1 MQTEEKKVDESTK
14 FGSSVIS
21 KQNAKQLVKKKA
33 RKEHKLA
40 TLPQGSEEQQKTKK
54 QIAVIEKK
62 MSKLQKQK
70 LPFRSGPVTSS
81 LNKVLQKH

>member
-40 TLPQGSEEQQKTKK
+40 TLPKGQRSSRK
-54 QIAVIEKK
+54 QRR
-62 MSKLQKQK
+62 KLQ
-70 LPFRSGPVTSS
+70 
-81 LNKVLQKH
+81 